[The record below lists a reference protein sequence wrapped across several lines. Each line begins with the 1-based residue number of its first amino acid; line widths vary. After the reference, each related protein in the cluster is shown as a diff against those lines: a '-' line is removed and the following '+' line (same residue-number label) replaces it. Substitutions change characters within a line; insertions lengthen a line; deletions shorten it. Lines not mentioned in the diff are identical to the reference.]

1 MAPHFG
7 PNVVGHEAHQKAL
20 REEAGGANVFGTRVR
35 NAIPD
40 SGPTNREKRQSEFGP
55 AVVDGVNVTNDQATV
70 PIEDLKNYL
79 SENPTFF
86 DSLYENELARA
97 GGARPEA
104 LGIFYEVERGI
115 KGAMREDVMAE
126 IRGLLGQKGIDAE
139 ALAERARLHKE
150 NVDAA
155 QERNRE
161 NALLDQAPRLKAL
174 REREENLKFVNEQ
187 GSESGKAQVLP
198 LDQNAQIAQAA
209 RDQGVNI
216 GVGEAQG
223 VVGTEPAK
231 PEGNIRPETQA
242 PTGPIL
248 VPKGESTAEG
258 VQAAQGTSPAD
269 GAGSQSTTE
278 EQDFDTMTRAELE
291 AYLGED
297 EVTKLK
303 EKGGSGSEGAVVKDD
318 LVKAAKRKQ
327 RREAK

>member
-35 NAIPD
+35 SAIPD
-40 SGPTNREKRQSEFGP
+40 SGPTNSAKRNSEFGP
-55 AVVDGVNVTNDQATV
+55 AVVADVNVKEADATLS
-70 PIEDLKNYL
+70 IEDLKNAL

-86 DSLYENELARA
+86 DSLYEAELARA
-97 GGARPEA
+97 EGARPEA

-115 KGAMREDVMAE
+115 KGAMRPDVMAE

-150 NVDAA
+150 NIDAA
-155 QERNRE
+155 QERTRE

-174 REREENLKFVNEQ
+174 RERAENLKFVEEQ
-187 GSESGKAQVLP
+187 GEGTTGQIIPV
-198 LDQNAQIAQAA
+198 DQNAQIAQAA

-231 PEGNIRPETQA
+231 PTGAIRPETQTA
-242 PTGPIL
+242 GGPIL

-269 GAGSQSTTE
+269 GAGSQTKEE
-278 EQDFDTMTRAELE
+278 EQDFESKTRAELE
-291 AYLGED
+291 AYLGD
-297 EVTKLK
+297 EEIAKLK

-318 LVKAAKRKQ
+318 LVKAAKRKAK
-327 RREAK
+327 REAK